1 MSNETGK
8 EAAGSGDHSNS
19 HVQFQVD
26 PEEEDARSHR
36 GQELRH
42 FMMSGI
48 RFERDNTEKLRE
60 FRMKGAYWWLQNFY
74 KATQTWADVGL
85 TLRLFCHGFLV
96 SYLGNPKDAQDFE
109 KANELFNKMEETP
122 FEELPIPQKEALF
135 VISLYLTEDH
145 YQGLN
150 CKESEAAE
158 ESLNAIR
165 MQIPSVRMGSFHD

>member
-1 MSNETGK
+1 MSK
-8 EAAGSGDHSNS
+8 ESEHGGEHSES

-26 PEEEDARSHR
+26 PDEEDARSSR

-60 FRMKGAYWWLQNFY
+60 FRMKGAYWWLQNFN
-74 KATQTWADVGL
+74 KAKQTWADVSL
-85 TLRLFCHGFLV
+85 TLRLFCHGFYV
-96 SYLGNPKDAQDFE
+96 SYLGSPSGVDNFE
-109 KANELFNKMEETP
+109 TAADLFHKMEEKP
-122 FEELPIPQKEALF
+122 FEELPMPQKEALF
-135 VISLYLTEDH
+135 VIALYLTEEN

-158 ESLNAIR
+158 ESLAAVR
-165 MQIPSVRMGSFHD
+165 MQIPAVSMGSFHD